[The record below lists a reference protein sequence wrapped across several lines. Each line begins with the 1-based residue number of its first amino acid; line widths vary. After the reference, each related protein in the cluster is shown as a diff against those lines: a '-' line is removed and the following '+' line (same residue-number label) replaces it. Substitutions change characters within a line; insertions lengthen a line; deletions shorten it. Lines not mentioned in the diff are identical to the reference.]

1 MDDEVFV
8 FFFSLIIPGD
18 HEQASAVKFL
28 TSPEQRAAF
37 SFFNFGALDVVTD
50 LDERGDFS
58 RFFEDKIDLC
68 PTGIPE
74 IVKIGSSSQKLDRH
88 KIFHQPSGIG
98 RNLEFINI
106 DDSVI
111 VNIDLAPRPELL
123 FELEGKPS
131 HGENKE
137 SFFQVGKIVLH
148 RVDALKI
155 ENILQPRLENR
166 FCPPDLFHAQRRM
179 PRVQD

>member
-1 MDDEVFV
+1 LILRKRSGLSRDCENPHEPFPERDEMDDEVFV

-18 HEQASAVKFL
+18 HEQALAVKFL
-28 TSPEQRAAF
+28 TSLEQRTAF
-37 SFFNFGALDVVTD
+37 SFFNFGTFDVVTD

-68 PTGIPE
+68 PSGIPE

-98 RNLEFINI
+98 RNLEFINV

-111 VNIDLAPRPELL
+111 VNIDFARRPELL
-123 FELEGKPS
+123 FELEGNPS
-131 HGENKE
+131 
-137 SFFQVGKIVLH
+137 Q
-148 RVDALKI
+148 
-155 ENILQPRLENR
+155 
-166 FCPPDLFHAQRRM
+166 
-179 PRVQD
+179 